1 MLITPD
7 IFKIVDLVSKRTDAV
22 FAYPTE
28 TFYGLGARIGDY
40 EALERIIRIKGR
52 ESAKGMIILVADM
65 AMAKT
70 VASIDERQQALLEH
84 FWPGPLSAVLE
95 ERGDVHGKVALRVSP
110 NAMATALCRALG
122 PITSTSANLAGHPPA
137 RTAYEV
143 RDLQLEFDAILDGGL
158 TPGGAPSTLADLT
171 TNPTLPAGRCS
182 SVVGNPRAGKTGLRP
197 EGQLSSPQI
206 FFQAASSVVCTT
218 SRAISPLA

>member
-95 ERGDVHGKVALRVSP
+95 ERGDVHALLKVEGKVALRVSP

-171 TNPTLPAGRCS
+171 TNPARCLRTGAITWSVILGRD
-182 SVVGNPRAGKTGLRP
+182 
-197 EGQLSSPQI
+197 
-206 FFQAASSVVCTT
+206 
-218 SRAISPLA
+218 